1 MSSVRTALVGLA
13 AGVCLAAPLAAAV
26 AAEAWEGRL
35 AGAGAWTLP
44 DNNCSDIFVAQ
55 GGHWTFHKP
64 VDMFGPSFIVEGR
77 EIRGPEARCR
87 IIRATEQQDKINMVI
102 SCNNSVSFM
111 QNVVEL
117 QVKND
122 HEIER
127 HFPGSEELTI
137 TYKKCPR

>member
-1 MSSVRTALVGLA
+1 MSSRMALLGFT
-13 AGVCLAAPLAAAV
+13 AGVCLAASSAV
-26 AAEAWEGRL
+26 AMAAETWEGRL
-35 AGAGAWTLP
+35 AGAWTLP
-44 DNNCSDIFVAQ
+44 DNNCGDIFVAR

-87 IIRATEQQDKINMVI
+87 IIRATEQQDKINLVI

-117 QVKND
+117 RVKND
-122 HEIER
+122 HEVER

-137 TYKKCPR
+137 TFKKCPH